1 MVDDVLLDD
10 AVEEVLA
17 NETELTVNGGE
28 STLDVGP
35 ALSGVVRNIG
45 VVVVEVGDGD

>member
-17 NETELTVNGGE
+17 NETELAVNGGE
-28 STLDVGP
+28 STLDIGP
-35 ALSGVVRNIG
+35 ALSGVVRDIG
-45 VVVVEVGDGD
+45 VVVVKVGDGN